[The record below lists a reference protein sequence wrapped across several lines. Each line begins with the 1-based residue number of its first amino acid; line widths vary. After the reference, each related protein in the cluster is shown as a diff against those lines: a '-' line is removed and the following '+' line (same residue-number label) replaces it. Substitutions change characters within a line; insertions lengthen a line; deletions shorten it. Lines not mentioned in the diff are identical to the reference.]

1 MEKNNPRVINA
12 WCMYDWANSAYNLT
26 ITTAIFPIY
35 FSSVAPKSINFL
47 GFTKDNSVVYSY
59 ALSLSFLIVCFLSP
73 LLSGIADYSDR
84 KKSFMQAFVWMGSI
98 ACGLLFFFTGENTA
112 LGITCFMV
120 ASIGYAGSLVFYN
133 AYLPLIATPDRFDR
147 ISARGF
153 SLGYI
158 GSVLLLIMNL
168 LLIQK
173 PTWFGLDE
181 DAGTLPARLSF
192 LSVGLWWIG
201 FSIYTFVHLPVRTHV
216 VRDPGDSSYLFK
228 GFQELRKVF
237 REVRAI
243 SHLTRFL
250 LSFFFYSMGFQTIL
264 YMASIF
270 GAQELRLEEGALIGV
285 LLVIQL
291 VAVVGAWLFT
301 LISARIGNLMTLTV
315 ALVLCIFICIGAY
328 FVVTATQFYA
338 LAVLVGLIMGGLQ
351 SMSRATYS
359 RLLPDTT
366 DTASYFSFYEF
377 TEKTGIVLGTAA
389 YGIITDATGNMRN
402 SLLALVIFFAVG
414 LFFLTRMLG
423 RRKPVAAGV

>member
-1 MEKNNPRVINA
+1 MEKNNPKVVNA

-35 FSSVAPKSINFL
+35 FSSVAPKSISIL
-47 GFTKDNSVVYSY
+47 GITKDNSVVYSY

-84 KKSFMQAFVWMGSI
+84 KKSFMQAFVWMGSV
-98 ACGLLFFFTGENTA
+98 ACGMLFFFTGKNTA
-112 LGITCFMV
+112 LGIICFMA

-153 SLGYI
+153 SMGYI
-158 GSVLLLIMNL
+158 GSVLLLILNL

-173 PTWFGLDE
+173 PGWFGLGE
-181 DAGTLPARLSF
+181 DPGTLPARLSF

-201 FSIYTFVHLPVRTHV
+201 FSIYTFVHLPARTTV
-216 VRDPGDSSYLFK
+216 ARDPGDTGYLFK

-237 REVRAI
+237 REVRGT
-243 SHLTRFL
+243 SHLTSFL
-250 LSFFFYSMGFQTIL
+250 LGFFFYSMGFQTIMYL
-264 YMASIF
+264 ASIF

-291 VAVVGAWLFT
+291 IAIVGAWGFT
-301 LISARIGNLMTLTV
+301 RISARIGNLKTLTA
-315 ALVLCIFICIGAY
+315 ALVLCIFVCVGAY
-328 FVVTATQFYA
+328 FVITASQFYA
-338 LAVLVGLIMGGLQ
+338 LAVVVGLIMGGLQ

-359 RLLPDTT
+359 KLLPETT

-377 TEKTGIVLGTAA
+377 TEKTGTVLGTAA
-389 YGIITDATGNMRN
+389 YGLITDATGNMRN
-402 SLLALVIFFAVG
+402 SLFALLVFFAVG

-423 RRKPVAAGV
+423 KRRPVTAGV